1 MEGDAGVS
9 ATSTPSVDTTPVAS
23 APAVDTST
31 QSAAIVPPVVPSTG
45 SDQAAS
51 SSGFSWTL
59 VLGFIV
65 LALALVIGAY
75 YLV

>member
-1 MEGDAGVS
+1 MD
-9 ATSTPSVDTTPVAS
+9 ATSTPSVDTPSAS
-23 APAVDTST
+23 AAADVAVTQDTGT
-31 QSAAIVPPVVPSTG
+31 VPPVIVTG
-45 SDQAAS
+45 TETNAS
-51 SSGFSWTL
+51 GTSGFSWTL